1 MTEGE
6 HLSNL
11 DNTAPA
17 PCSSPVDLTAL
28 IPIETLQGLQDRL
41 AELGRV
47 TVCICS
53 VEGELITKP
62 SWGTGFSKMLATSP
76 KGSDLFRKNLRTL
89 ARDISEDVEVFRHG
103 AMTIH
108 ASPIEHEAALLAL
121 LVVGVRLTSIP
132 GEADLRSLAGGCG
145 LRPEKLLD
153 AARRVPPFSA
163 ARSLATYRFADVLA
177 ETVGTL
183 YAQAVRIENQYADL
197 QTIHGLASLLAGTH
211 DLQEILD
218 HTVTRIVEVL
228 RVKACSVRLLD
239 EDSGELVVKAVCNLS
254 KEYLEREASK
264 LGENAIDASA
274 FEGETVYIEDARVD
288 PRSPHH
294 ENARREGIVSGLCVP
309 MSYRGKTIGLVRV
322 YADRRCTFDTADTAL
337 LRSIGS
343 QTASA
348 LIHSR
353 LWESQIQAE
362 RFNEQVRRTGDIQR
376 RMIPASPP
384 EHPFLTFGCVY
395 RPTIEVGGDFYDFI
409 ELPKGNLGVCVSDV
423 VGKGLPAAMLMASV
437 RSALRAHAHSIFNLD
452 EIIAQVNR
460 NMCRDT
466 QTSEFATLFYG
477 IFSSSTS
484 RLTYCDAGH
493 LPPLLLRDQHFIDLD
508 AGGMV
513 IGVDPEQTYDRGIL
527 HLQSG
532 DVIVLVTD
540 GVTEAMDFHSQV
552 FGSDRLKGS
561 IIKHRNLDAQQLA
574 DQILW
579 DVRRFAGLADQSDD
593 ITVVTIKVGDTLPE
607 QNT

>member
-6 HLSNL
+6 HLSTS
-11 DNTAPA
+11 DNSAPA
-17 PCSSPVDLTAL
+17 PCSSPADLITL
-28 IPIETLQGLQDRL
+28 IPVETLQGLQDRL

-62 SWGTGFSKMLATSP
+62 SWGTDFSKMLAISP
-76 KGSDLFRKNLRTL
+76 KGAAVFRESLRTL
-89 ARDISEDVEVFRHG
+89 ARNLSADVEVFPHG
-103 AMTIH
+103 AMMLH
-108 ASPIEHEAALLAL
+108 AAPIEYEGAPVAL
-121 LVVGVRLTSIP
+121 LVVGVRLTRIP
-132 GEADLRSLAGGCG
+132 GEADLRALAGEYG

-153 AARRVPPFSA
+153 AARRVTPFSA
-163 ARSLATYRFADVLA
+163 ARSRATYRFADVLA

-183 YAQAVRIENQYADL
+183 YAQAVRIDNQYADL
-197 QTIHGLASLLAGTH
+197 QTIHELTNLLAGTH

-218 HTVTRIVEVL
+218 HTVTRIVQVL

-254 KEYLEREASK
+254 KEYLDREALK

-309 MSYRGKTIGLVRV
+309 MSYRGNTIGLVRV
-322 YADRRCTFDTADTAL
+322 YADRRCTFDAADTAL

-348 LIHSR
+348 IIHSR
-353 LWESQIQAE
+353 LWESQLQAG
-362 RFNEQVRRTGDIQR
+362 RFSEQVRRTGDIQR

-384 EHPFLTFGCVY
+384 EHLFLTFGCVY
-395 RPTIEVGGDFYDFI
+395 RPTTEVGGDFYDFI
-409 ELPKGNLGVCVSDV
+409 ELPNGNLGVCVSDV
-423 VGKGLPAAMLMASV
+423 VGKGLPAAMMMASV
-437 RSALRAHAHSIFNLD
+437 RSALRAHAYSIFNLD

-460 NMCRDT
+460 HMCRDT
-466 QTSEFATLFYG
+466 QSSEFATLFYG
-477 IFSSSTS
+477 VFSSSTS
-484 RLTYCDAGH
+484 RLTYCNAGH
-493 LPPLLLRDQHFIDLD
+493 QPPLLLRGQYFIELS

-513 IGVDPEQTYDRGIL
+513 IGVDPEQSYDRGIL
-527 HLQSG
+527 HLQTG
-532 DVIVLVTD
+532 DIFALVTD
-540 GVTEAMDFHSQV
+540 GVTEAMDFHSQM
-552 FGSDRLKGS
+552 FGQDRLKDS
-561 IIKHRNLDAQQLA
+561 IIKYRNLDAQQLA

-593 ITVVTIKVGDTLPE
+593 ITIVTIRVGDTLPE
-607 QNT
+607 QTT